1 MKKLF
6 VMTLAATAMLAS
18 CSSDDT
24 MEVPQSKSAITF
36 ASFINKSVRA
46 TDATLANLGSISV
59 YGWRDADCIFNK
71 QIVQIVNV
79 GTNGTGTYTPVQYWQ
94 AGHIYSFEAVAPTSV
109 DGASFTA
116 KSTGGSFNY
125 TNDASIDL
133 LYAKA
138 ADVTTASPL
147 KDKPGAVHFT
157 FKHLLSRVKFTFN
170 NTFAATDAAKITISN
185 VKITN
190 AYANGT
196 ITPAADGA
204 AWVVSNNTL
213 QVAFD
218 EASTD
223 ALKDLAANTGKGATT
238 PMYLIPATSPSYNVT
253 FDVTLN
259 QNDATTTYH
268 HTATINTTM
277 AMGMSY
283 NFVAN
288 INASNVDPDNELF
301 PIEFTAEVKE
311 WEDAP
316 DVTITVDTAE

>member
-1 MKKLF
+1 
-6 VMTLAATAMLAS
+6 MT
-18 CSSDDT
+18 
-24 MEVPQSKSAITF
+24 
-36 ASFINKSVRA
+36 
-46 TDATLANLGSISV
+46 
-59 YGWRDADCIFNK
+59 
-71 QIVQIVNV
+71 V
-79 GTNGTGTYTPVQYWQ
+79 GTGGKGTYTPVQYWQ
-94 AGHIYSFEAVAPTSV
+94 AGHTYSFEAVAPTSV
-109 DGASFTA
+109 DAASFTP
-116 KSTGGSFNY
+116 KKTGGSFNY
-125 TNDASIDL
+125 TNNASIDL

-138 ADVTTASPL
+138 ANVKTASPL
-147 KDKPGAVHFT
+147 TNQPGAVHFT

-190 AYANGT
+190 AYAKGI

-238 PMYLIPATSPSYNVT
+238 PMYLIPATSPSYKVT

-259 QNDATTTYH
+259 QNGATTTYH
-268 HTATINTTM
+268 HTATITTTM
-277 AMGMSY
+277 DMGMSY

-288 INASNVDPDNELF
+288 INASNVDPDHELF
-301 PIEFTAEVKE
+301 PIEFTAEV
-311 WEDAP
+311 EDWDP
-316 DVTITVDTAE
+316 DVTITVDTTE

>member
-36 ASFINKSVRA
+36 AAFINKSVRA

-59 YGWRDADCIFNK
+59 YGWRDDDCIFNK
-71 QIVQIVNV
+71 QIVTVDTE
-79 GTNGTGTYTPVQYWQ
+79 GKGTYTPVQYWQ
-94 AGHIYSFEAVAPTSV
+94 AGHTYSFEAVAPTSV

-116 KSTGGSFNY
+116 NKSGGRFDY
-125 TNDASIDL
+125 TNNASIDL

-138 ADVTTASPL
+138 ANVTTASPL
-147 KDKPGAVHFT
+147 TDPGAVHFT

-170 NTFAATDAAKITISN
+170 NTFAATAAAKITISN

-238 PMYLIPATSPSYNVT
+238 PMYLIPATSPSYNVE

-259 QNDATTTYH
+259 QNGVNTTYH
-268 HTATINTTM
+268 HTATITTTM
-277 AMGMSY
+277 EMGMSY

-301 PIEFTAEVKE
+301 PIEFTAEVVE
-311 WEDAP
+311 WKDAD
-316 DVTITVDTAE
+316 DVTITVK

>member
-36 ASFINKSVRA
+36 AAFINKSVRA
-46 TDATLANLGSISV
+46 TDATLDNLGSISV

-71 QIVQIVNV
+71 QIVTV
-79 GTNGTGTYTPVQYWQ
+79 GTNGKGTYTPVQYWQ
-94 AGHIYSFEAVAPTSV
+94 AGHTYSFEAVAPTSV
-109 DGASFTA
+109 NGASFTA
-116 KSTGGSFNY
+116 NKTGGSFNY

-147 KDKPGAVHFT
+147 TDPGAVHFT

-170 NTFAATDAAKITISN
+170 NTFAANDAAKITISN

-204 AWVVSNNTL
+204 EWVVSNNSL

-218 EASTD
+218 EADTD

-259 QNDATTTYH
+259 QNGVTTTYR

-277 AMGMSY
+277 EMGMSY

-301 PIEFTAEVKE
+301 PIEFTAEVEK
-311 WEDAP
+311 WKNAD
-316 DVTITVDTAE
+316 DVTIKVDTTE

>member
-36 ASFINKSVRA
+36 AAFINKSVRA

-71 QIVQIVNV
+71 QIVTV

-94 AGHIYSFEAVAPTSV
+94 AGHTYSFEAVAPTSV

-138 ADVTTASPL
+138 ADVTTTSPL
-147 KDKPGAVHFT
+147 TDKPGAVHFT
-157 FKHLLSRVKFTFN
+157 FKHLLSRVMFTFN

-185 VKITN
+185 VKINN
-190 AYANGT
+190 AYVNGT
-196 ITPAADGA
+196 ITPADEDA
-204 AWVVSNNTL
+204 AWEVSDNSL

-218 EASTD
+218 EAATD

-259 QNDATTTYH
+259 QNGVTTTYH
-268 HTATINTTM
+268 HTATITTTM

-288 INASNVDPDNELF
+288 INASNVDPDHELF

-316 DVTITVDTAE
+316 DVTITVE

>member
-36 ASFINKSVRA
+36 AAFINKSVRA

-59 YGWRDADCIFNK
+59 NGWRDDDRIFNK
-71 QIVQIVNV
+71 QIVTV
-79 GTNGTGTYTPVQYWQ
+79 GTDGKGTYTPVQYWQ
-94 AGHIYSFEAVAPTSV
+94 AGHTYSFEAVAPTSV

-116 KSTGGSFNY
+116 NKTGGSFNY
-125 TNDASIDL
+125 TNNASIDL

-138 ADVTTASPL
+138 ANVTTDSPL
-147 KDKPGAVHFT
+147 AAKPGAVHFT
-157 FKHLLSRVKFTFN
+157 FKHLLSRVMFTFN
-170 NTFAATDAAKITISN
+170 NTFADTDAAKITISN

-190 AYANGT
+190 AYAKGT
-196 ITPAADGA
+196 ITPAAADA
-204 AWVVSNNTL
+204 AWEVSDNTL

-223 ALKDLAANTGKGATT
+223 ALKDLAANKGKGATT
-238 PMYLIPATSPSYNVT
+238 PMYLIPATSPSYKVT
-253 FDVTLN
+253 FDVTLD
-259 QNDATTTYH
+259 QNGVTTIYN
-268 HTATINTTM
+268 HTATINTPM

-301 PIEFTAEVKE
+301 PIEFTAEV
-311 WEDAP
+311 EDWVNAA
-316 DVTITVDTAE
+316 DVTIKVDTTE

>member
-46 TDATLANLGSISV
+46 TDATLDNLGSISV

-71 QIVQIVNV
+71 QIVNV
-79 GTNGTGTYTPVQYWQ
+79 GTDGKGTYTPVQYWQ
-94 AGHIYSFEAVAPTSV
+94 AGHTYSFEAVAPTSV

-116 KSTGGSFNY
+116 NKTGGSFNY

-138 ADVTTASPL
+138 ADVTTASSL
-147 KDKPGAVHFT
+147 AENPGAVHFT

-190 AYANGT
+190 AYVNGT
-196 ITPAADGA
+196 ITPAADRA

-218 EASTD
+218 EAATD
-223 ALKDLAANTGKGATT
+223 ALKDLAANTGTGATT

-259 QNDATTTYH
+259 QNGATTTYH

-316 DVTITVDTAE
+316 DVTITVE

>member
-36 ASFINKSVRA
+36 AAFVNKSVRA
-46 TDATLANLGSISV
+46 TDATLANLDSISV

-71 QIVQIVNV
+71 QIVTV
-79 GTNGTGTYTPVQYWQ
+79 GTGGKGTYTPVQYWQ
-94 AGHIYSFEAVAPTSV
+94 AGHTYSFEAVAPTSV

-116 KSTGGSFNY
+116 KKTGGSFNY
-125 TNDASIDL
+125 TNNASIDL

-138 ADVTTASPL
+138 ANVTTASPL
-147 KDKPGAVHFT
+147 TDKPGAVHFT

-170 NTFAATDAAKITISN
+170 NTFAANDAAKITISN

-196 ITPAADGA
+196 ITPAADSA
-204 AWVVSNNTL
+204 AWVVSNDTL

-218 EASTD
+218 EAATD
-223 ALKDLAANTGKGATT
+223 TLKNLAANTGTGATT
-238 PMYLIPATSPSYNVT
+238 PMYLIPATSPSYKVT

-259 QNDATTTYH
+259 QNGVNTTYH
-268 HTATINTTM
+268 HTATITTTM

-288 INASNVDPDNELF
+288 INASNVDPDNKLF
-301 PIEFTAEVKE
+301 PIEFTAEV
-311 WEDAP
+311 EDWVKAG
-316 DVTITVDTAE
+316 DVTITVK

>member
-36 ASFINKSVRA
+36 AAFVNKSVRA
-46 TDATLANLGSISV
+46 TDATLANLDSISV

-71 QIVQIVNV
+71 QIVTVDTV
-79 GTNGTGTYTPVQYWQ
+79 GKGTYTPVQYWQ
-94 AGHIYSFEAVAPTSV
+94 AGHTYSFEAVAPTSV

-116 KSTGGSFNY
+116 QRTGGSFNY
-125 TNDASIDL
+125 TNNASIDL

-147 KDKPGAVHFT
+147 ADNPGAVHFT

-223 ALKDLAANTGKGATT
+223 ALKDLAANTGTGATT

-259 QNDATTTYH
+259 QNGATTTYH
-268 HTATINTTM
+268 HTATITTTM

-301 PIEFTAEVKE
+301 PIEFTAEV
-311 WEDAP
+311 EDWVNAA

>member
-36 ASFINKSVRA
+36 AAFINKSVRA

-59 YGWRDADCIFNK
+59 YGWRDDDCIFNK
-71 QIVQIVNV
+71 QIVTVDTV
-79 GTNGTGTYTPVQYWQ
+79 GKGTYTPVQYWQ
-94 AGHIYSFEAVAPTSV
+94 AGHTYSFEAVAPTSV

-116 KSTGGSFNY
+116 QRTGGRFNY
-125 TNDASIDL
+125 TNNASIDL

-147 KDKPGAVHFT
+147 TDPGAVHFT

-170 NTFAATDAAKITISN
+170 NTFAATAAAKITISN

-196 ITPAADGA
+196 ITPAADDPK
-204 AWVVSNNTL
+204 WLVSNNTL

-218 EASTD
+218 EADTD
-223 ALKDLAANTGKGATT
+223 ALKDLVANTGTGATT
-238 PMYLIPATSPSYNVT
+238 PMYLIPATSPSYNVE

-259 QNDATTTYH
+259 QNGVNTTYH
-268 HTATINTTM
+268 HTATITTTM

-301 PIEFTAEVKE
+301 PIEFEAKV
-311 WEDAP
+311 EDWDP
-316 DVTITVDTAE
+316 DVTITVDTTE

>member
-71 QIVQIVNV
+71 QIVTV
-79 GTNGTGTYTPVQYWQ
+79 GTDGKGTYTPVQYWQ
-94 AGHIYSFEAVAPTSV
+94 AGHTYSFEAVAPTSV

-116 KSTGGSFNY
+116 NKTGGSFNY

-147 KDKPGAVHFT
+147 TDQPGAVHFT

-218 EASTD
+218 EAATD
-223 ALKDLAANTGKGATT
+223 ALKDLAANTGTGATT
-238 PMYLIPATSPSYNVT
+238 PMYLIPATSPSYKVT

-259 QNDATTTYH
+259 QNGATTTYH
-268 HTATINTTM
+268 HTATITTTM

-288 INASNVDPDNELF
+288 INASNVDPGNKLF
-301 PIEFTAEVKE
+301 PIEFKAKVEDWK
-311 WEDAP
+311 DAP
-316 DVTITVDTAE
+316 DVTITEETTE

>member
-24 MEVPQSKSAITF
+24 MEVPQSKSAISF
-36 ASFINKSVRA
+36 AAFINKSVRA
-46 TDATLANLGSISV
+46 TDATLTNLGSISV
-59 YGWRDADCIFNK
+59 YGWRDADCIFNN
-71 QIVQIVNV
+71 QMVTV
-79 GTNGTGTYTPVQYWQ
+79 GTDGTGTYTPVQYWQ
-94 AGHIYSFEAVAPTSV
+94 AGHTYSFEAVAPTSV
-109 DGASFTA
+109 DGDSFTA
-116 KSTGGSFNY
+116 NKTGGSFKY
-125 TNDASIDL
+125 TNNASIDL

-138 ADVTTASPL
+138 ADVTTDSPL
-147 KDKPGAVHFT
+147 ADKPGAVHFT

-170 NTFAATDAAKITISN
+170 NTFAATAAAKITISN

-190 AYANGT
+190 AYAKGT
-196 ITPAADGA
+196 ITPAAADA
-204 AWVVSNNTL
+204 AWAVSDNTL

-223 ALKDLAANTGKGATT
+223 ALKDLVANTGKGATT
-238 PMYLIPATSPSYNVT
+238 PMYLIPATSPSYKVT

-259 QNDATTTYH
+259 QNGAITTYH
-268 HTATINTTM
+268 HTATITTTM

-288 INASNVDPDNELF
+288 INASNVDPAHELF
-301 PIEFTAEVKE
+301 PIEFTAEVEE
-311 WEDAP
+311 WENAD

>member
-36 ASFINKSVRA
+36 AAFINKSVRA
-46 TDATLANLGSISV
+46 TDATLDNLGSISV

-71 QIVQIVNV
+71 QIVTV

-94 AGHIYSFEAVAPTSV
+94 AGHTYSFEAVAPTSV

-116 KSTGGSFNY
+116 DSTGGSFNY
-125 TNDASIDL
+125 TNNASIDL

-138 ADVTTASPL
+138 ADVTTTSPL
-147 KDKPGAVHFT
+147 TGNPGAVHFT
-157 FKHLLSRVKFTFN
+157 FKHLLSRVMFTFN

-196 ITPAADGA
+196 ITPAADD
-204 AWVVSNNTL
+204 AWVVLNDTL

-238 PMYLIPATSPSYNVT
+238 PMYLIPATSPSYNVE

-259 QNDATTTYH
+259 QNGVTTTYH
-268 HTATINTTM
+268 HTATITTTM

-288 INASNVDPDNELF
+288 INASNVDPDNKLF
-301 PIEFTAEVKE
+301 PIEFTAEV
-311 WEDAP
+311 EDWKNAA
-316 DVTITVDTAE
+316 DVTIKVDTTE

>member
-36 ASFINKSVRA
+36 AAFINKSVRA
-46 TDATLANLGSISV
+46 TDATLDNLGSISV

-71 QIVQIVNV
+71 QIVTV
-79 GTNGTGTYTPVQYWQ
+79 GTNGKGTYTPVQYWQ
-94 AGHIYSFEAVAPTSV
+94 AGHTYSFEAVAPTSV

-116 KSTGGSFNY
+116 KRTGGSFNY
-125 TNDASIDL
+125 TNNASIDL

-147 KDKPGAVHFT
+147 TADNPGAVHFT
-157 FKHLLSRVKFTFN
+157 FKHLLSRVMFTFN

-238 PMYLIPATSPSYNVT
+238 PMYLIPATSPSYKVT

-259 QNDATTTYH
+259 QNGATTTYH
-268 HTATINTTM
+268 HTATITTTM

-301 PIEFTAEVKE
+301 PIEFEAKV
-311 WEDAP
+311 EDWDP
-316 DVTITVDTAE
+316 DVTITVDTTE

>member
-36 ASFINKSVRA
+36 AAFINKSVRA
-46 TDATLANLGSISV
+46 TDATLDNLGSISV

-71 QIVQIVNV
+71 QIVNV

-94 AGHIYSFEAVAPTSV
+94 AGHTYSFEAVAPTSV

-116 KSTGGSFNY
+116 NKTGGSFNY
-125 TNDASIDL
+125 TNNASIDL

-138 ADVTTASPL
+138 ADVTTASSL
-147 KDKPGAVHFT
+147 ADKPGAVHFT

-196 ITPAADGA
+196 ITPAAADA

-218 EASTD
+218 EADTD

-238 PMYLIPATSPSYNVT
+238 PMYLIPATSPSYNVE

-259 QNDATTTYH
+259 QNGATTTYH

-277 AMGMSY
+277 DMGMSY

-301 PIEFTAEVKE
+301 PIEFTAEVEK
-311 WEDAP
+311 WKNAD

>member
-36 ASFINKSVRA
+36 AAFINKSVRA

-59 YGWRDADCIFNK
+59 NGWRDDACIFDK
-71 QIVQIVNV
+71 QIVTVDTE
-79 GTNGTGTYTPVQYWQ
+79 GKGTYTPVQYWQ
-94 AGHIYSFEAVAPTSV
+94 AGYTYSFEAVAPTSV

-116 KSTGGSFNY
+116 ERTGGSFDY

-138 ADVTTASPL
+138 ADVRTASPL
-147 KDKPGAVHFT
+147 ADKPGAVHFT

-170 NTFAATDAAKITISN
+170 NTFAATAAAKITISN

-196 ITPAADGA
+196 ITPADEGA

-223 ALKDLAANTGKGATT
+223 ALKDLVANTGKGATT
-238 PMYLIPATSPSYNVT
+238 PMYLIPAKSPSYNVE
-253 FDVTLN
+253 FDVTLD
-259 QNDATTTYH
+259 QNGATTTYH
-268 HTATINTTM
+268 HTATITTTM
-277 AMGMSY
+277 EMGMSY

-288 INASNVDPDNELF
+288 INASNVDPAHELF
-301 PIEFTAEVKE
+301 PIEFKAEV
-311 WEDAP
+311 EDWKNP
-316 DVTITVDTAE
+316 VDVTIPDDTAE

>member
-71 QIVQIVNV
+71 QMVTV
-79 GTNGTGTYTPVQYWQ
+79 GTDGKGTYTPVQYWQ
-94 AGHIYSFEAVAPTSV
+94 AGHTYSFEAVAPTSV

-116 KSTGGSFNY
+116 QRTGGSFNY

-147 KDKPGAVHFT
+147 TDNPGAVHFT

-170 NTFAATDAAKITISN
+170 NTFAATAAAKITISN

-218 EASTD
+218 EAATD

-238 PMYLIPATSPSYNVT
+238 PMYLIPATSPSYNVE

-259 QNDATTTYH
+259 QNGATTTYH
-268 HTATINTTM
+268 HTATITTTM
-277 AMGMSY
+277 EMGMSY

>member
-36 ASFINKSVRA
+36 AAFINKSVRA
-46 TDATLANLGSISV
+46 TDATLDNLGSISV

-71 QIVQIVNV
+71 QIVTV

-94 AGHIYSFEAVAPTSV
+94 AGHTYSFEAVAPTSV

-116 KSTGGSFNY
+116 NRTGGSFNY
-125 TNDASIDL
+125 TNNASIDL

-138 ADVTTASPL
+138 AAVTTTSPL
-147 KDKPGAVHFT
+147 TGNPGAVHFT
-157 FKHLLSRVKFTFN
+157 FKHLLSRVMFTFN

-190 AYANGT
+190 AYVNGT

-204 AWVVSNNTL
+204 AWEVSDNSL

-238 PMYLIPATSPSYNVT
+238 PMYLIPATSPSYNVE

-259 QNDATTTYH
+259 QNGVTTTYH
-268 HTATINTTM
+268 HTATITTTM

-288 INASNVDPDNELF
+288 INASNVDPDHELF

-316 DVTITVDTAE
+316 DVTITVE

>member
-36 ASFINKSVRA
+36 AAFINKSVRA
-46 TDATLANLGSISV
+46 TDATLDNLGSISV
-59 YGWRDADCIFNK
+59 YGWRDDDCIFNK
-71 QIVQIVNV
+71 QIVTV

-94 AGHIYSFEAVAPTSV
+94 AGHTYSFEAVAPTSV

-116 KSTGGSFNY
+116 QRTGGSFNY
-125 TNDASIDL
+125 TNNASIDL

-138 ADVTTASPL
+138 ANVTTASPL
-147 KDKPGAVHFT
+147 TDPGAVHFT

-170 NTFAATDAAKITISN
+170 NTFAANDAAKITISN

-204 AWVVSNNTL
+204 AWEVSNNSL

-218 EASTD
+218 EADTD
-223 ALKDLAANTGKGATT
+223 ALKDLAANTGTGATT
-238 PMYLIPATSPSYNVT
+238 PMYLIPATSPSYKVK

-259 QNDATTTYH
+259 QNGATTIYH
-268 HTATINTTM
+268 HTATITTTM

-288 INASNVDPDNELF
+288 INASNVDPANELF
-301 PIEFTAEVKE
+301 PIEFTAEVVE
-311 WEDAP
+311 WKDAD
-316 DVTITVDTAE
+316 DVTITVK

>member
-36 ASFINKSVRA
+36 AAFINKSVRA
-46 TDATLANLGSISV
+46 TDATLDNLGSISV
-59 YGWRDADCIFNK
+59 YGWRGADCIFNK
-71 QIVQIVNV
+71 QIVNV

-94 AGHIYSFEAVAPTSV
+94 AGHTYSFEAVAPTSV

-116 KSTGGSFNY
+116 ERTGGKFNY

-147 KDKPGAVHFT
+147 TGNPGAVHFT
-157 FKHLLSRVKFTFN
+157 FKHLLSRVMFTFN

-196 ITPAADGA
+196 ITPAAKGA

-238 PMYLIPATSPSYNVT
+238 PMYLIPATSPSYKVT

-259 QNDATTTYH
+259 QNGVTTTYH
-268 HTATINTTM
+268 HTAPITTTM
-277 AMGMSY
+277 EMGMSY

-301 PIEFTAEVKE
+301 RIEFTAEVEK
-311 WEDAP
+311 WKNAD
-316 DVTITVDTAE
+316 DVTIKVDTTE

>member
-59 YGWRDADCIFNK
+59 YGWRGADCIFNK
-71 QIVQIVNV
+71 QIVTV

-94 AGHIYSFEAVAPTSV
+94 AGHTYSFEAVAPTSV

-170 NTFAATDAAKITISN
+170 NTFAATAAAKITISN

-196 ITPAADGA
+196 ITPAAKDS
-204 AWVVSNNTL
+204 AWVVSDSSL
-213 QVAFD
+213 QVVAFD

-238 PMYLIPATSPSYNVT
+238 PMYLIPATSPSYNVE

-259 QNDATTTYH
+259 QNGVNTTYH
-268 HTATINTTM
+268 HTATITTTM
-277 AMGMSY
+277 EMGMSY

-301 PIEFTAEVKE
+301 RIEFTAEVVE
-311 WEDAP
+311 WKDAD
-316 DVTITVDTAE
+316 DVTITVK

>member
-36 ASFINKSVRA
+36 AAFINKSVRA
-46 TDATLANLGSISV
+46 TDATLANLDSISV

-71 QIVQIVNV
+71 QIVTVDTV
-79 GTNGTGTYTPVQYWQ
+79 GKGTYTPVQYWQ
-94 AGHIYSFEAVAPTSV
+94 AGHTYSFEAVAPTSV

-116 KSTGGSFNY
+116 NKTGGSFNY

-147 KDKPGAVHFT
+147 TEDNPGAVHFT

-170 NTFAATDAAKITISN
+170 NTFAATAAAKITISN
-185 VKITN
+185 VKINN

-204 AWVVSNNTL
+204 AWVVTNNNTL

-223 ALKDLAANTGKGATT
+223 ALTDLAANTGTGATT
-238 PMYLIPATSPSYNVT
+238 PMYLIPATSPLYNVE

-259 QNDATTTYH
+259 QNGVTTTYH

-277 AMGMSY
+277 EMGMSY

-301 PIEFTAEVKE
+301 PIKFTAEV
-311 WEDAP
+311 EDWKNAG
-316 DVTITVDTAE
+316 DVTITVK

>member
-24 MEVPQSKSAITF
+24 MEVPQSKSAISF
-36 ASFINKSVRA
+36 AAFINKSVRA
-46 TDATLANLGSISV
+46 TDATLDNLGSISV

-71 QIVQIVNV
+71 QIVTV
-79 GTNGTGTYTPVQYWQ
+79 GTKGTGTYTPVQYWQ
-94 AGHIYSFEAVAPTSV
+94 AGHTYSFEAVAPTSV

-116 KSTGGSFNY
+116 NRTGGSFNY
-125 TNDASIDL
+125 TNNASIDL

-138 ADVTTASPL
+138 ADVTTTSPL
-147 KDKPGAVHFT
+147 TGNPGAVHFT

-190 AYANGT
+190 AYVNGK

-204 AWVVSNNTL
+204 AWEVSDNSL

-238 PMYLIPATSPSYNVT
+238 PMYLIPATSPSYKVT

-259 QNDATTTYH
+259 QNGVTTTYH
-268 HTATINTTM
+268 HTAPITTTM
-277 AMGMSY
+277 EMGMSY

-301 PIEFTAEVKE
+301 PIEFTAEVEK
-311 WEDAP
+311 WKNAD
-316 DVTITVDTAE
+316 DVTIKVDTTE

>member
-36 ASFINKSVRA
+36 AAFINKSVRA

-71 QIVQIVNV
+71 QIVNV

-94 AGHIYSFEAVAPTSV
+94 AGHTYSFEAVAPTSV

-125 TNDASIDL
+125 TNNASIDL

-138 ADVTTASPL
+138 ADVTTTSPL
-147 KDKPGAVHFT
+147 TGNPGAVHFT
-157 FKHLLSRVKFTFN
+157 FKHLLSRVMFTFN

-185 VKITN
+185 VKINN
-190 AYANGT
+190 AYVNGT
-196 ITPAADGA
+196 ITPADEDA
-204 AWVVSNNTL
+204 AWEVLDNSL

-218 EASTD
+218 EAATD

-238 PMYLIPATSPSYNVT
+238 PMYLIPATSPSYNVE

-259 QNDATTTYH
+259 QNGATTTYH
-268 HTATINTTM
+268 HTATITTTM

-301 PIEFTAEVKE
+301 RIEFTAEVEK
-311 WEDAP
+311 WKNAD
-316 DVTITVDTAE
+316 DVTITVDTTE

>member
-36 ASFINKSVRA
+36 AAFINKSVRA
-46 TDATLANLGSISV
+46 TDATLDNLGSISV

-71 QIVQIVNV
+71 QIVTV

-94 AGHIYSFEAVAPTSV
+94 AGHTYSFEAVAPTSV

-116 KSTGGSFNY
+116 NRTGGSFNY
-125 TNDASIDL
+125 TNNASIDL

-147 KDKPGAVHFT
+147 TADNPGAVHFT

-196 ITPAADGA
+196 ITPAAEDPK
-204 AWVVSNNTL
+204 WLVSNNTL

-223 ALKDLAANTGKGATT
+223 ALKDLAANTGTGATT

-259 QNDATTTYH
+259 QNGVTTTYH
-268 HTATINTTM
+268 HTATITTTM
-277 AMGMSY
+277 EMGMSY

-288 INASNVDPDNELF
+288 INASNVDPANELF
-301 PIEFTAEVKE
+301 PIEFTAEVVE
-311 WEDAP
+311 WKDAD
-316 DVTITVDTAE
+316 DVTITVK

>member
-36 ASFINKSVRA
+36 AAFINKSVRA

-71 QIVQIVNV
+71 QIVTV
-79 GTNGTGTYTPVQYWQ
+79 GTDGKGTYTPVQYWQ
-94 AGHIYSFEAVAPTSV
+94 AGHTYSFEAVAPTSV

-138 ADVTTASPL
+138 ADVTTASSL
-147 KDKPGAVHFT
+147 TGNPGAVHFT

-170 NTFAATDAAKITISN
+170 NTFAATAAAKITISN
-185 VKITN
+185 EKIN
-190 AYANGT
+190 FFISIY
-196 ITPAADGA
+196 
-204 AWVVSNNTL
+204 VFVSVILLSDL
-213 QVAFD
+213 QYSIIKRIIIISRSF
-218 EASTD
+218 S
-223 ALKDLAANTGKGATT
+223 
-238 PMYLIPATSPSYNVT
+238 S
-253 FDVTLN
+253 
-259 QNDATTTYH
+259 
-268 HTATINTTM
+268 
-277 AMGMSY
+277 
-283 NFVAN
+283 
-288 INASNVDPDNELF
+288 LF
-301 PIEFTAEVKE
+301 A
-311 WEDAP
+311 
-316 DVTITVDTAE
+316 

>member
-36 ASFINKSVRA
+36 AAFINKSVRA

-71 QIVQIVNV
+71 QIVTV
-79 GTNGTGTYTPVQYWQ
+79 GTEGTGTYTPVQYWQ
-94 AGHIYSFEAVAPTSV
+94 AGHTYSFEAVAPTSV

-138 ADVTTASPL
+138 ADVTTTSPL
-147 KDKPGAVHFT
+147 TGNPGAVHFT

-190 AYANGT
+190 AYVNGT

-238 PMYLIPATSPSYNVT
+238 PMYLIPATSPSYKVT

-259 QNDATTTYH
+259 QNGATTTYH
-268 HTATINTTM
+268 HTATITTTM
-277 AMGMSY
+277 DMGMSY

-288 INASNVDPDNELF
+288 INASNVDPDHELF
-301 PIEFTAEVKE
+301 PIEFTAEV
-311 WEDAP
+311 EDWDP
-316 DVTITVDTAE
+316 DVTITVDTTE

>member
-36 ASFINKSVRA
+36 AAFINKSVRA
-46 TDATLANLGSISV
+46 TDATLDNLGSISV

-71 QIVQIVNV
+71 QIVNV

-94 AGHIYSFEAVAPTSV
+94 AGHTYSFEAVAPTSV

-116 KSTGGSFNY
+116 NRTGGSFNY

-138 ADVTTASPL
+138 ADVTTTSPL
-147 KDKPGAVHFT
+147 TGKPGAVHFT
-157 FKHLLSRVKFTFN
+157 FKHLLSRVMFTFN

-190 AYANGT
+190 AYVNGT
-196 ITPAADGA
+196 ITLAAADA
-204 AWVVSNNTL
+204 EWVGSNNTL

-218 EASTD
+218 EADTD

-238 PMYLIPATSPSYNVT
+238 PMYLIPATSPSYKVT

-259 QNDATTTYH
+259 QNGATTTYP
-268 HTATINTTM
+268 HTATLTTTM
-277 AMGMSY
+277 DMGMSY

-288 INASNVDPDNELF
+288 INASNVDPDNKLI
-301 PIEFTAEVKE
+301 PIEFEAEVEK
-311 WEDAP
+311 WKNAD
-316 DVTITVDTAE
+316 DVTIKVDTAE

>member
-46 TDATLANLGSISV
+46 TDATLANLDSISV
-59 YGWRDADCIFNK
+59 YGWRDTDCIFNK
-71 QIVQIVNV
+71 QIVTV
-79 GTNGTGTYTPVQYWQ
+79 GTNGKGTYTPVQYWQ
-94 AGHIYSFEAVAPTSV
+94 AGHTYSFEAVAPTSV
-109 DGASFTA
+109 NGASFTA
-116 KSTGGSFNY
+116 KKSGGSFNY

-138 ADVTTASPL
+138 FDVKTTSPL
-147 KDKPGAVHFT
+147 TDNPGAVQFT

-170 NTFAATDAAKITISN
+170 NTFAATAAAKITISN

-218 EASTD
+218 EAATD
-223 ALKDLAANTGKGATT
+223 ALKDLAANTGTGATT

-259 QNDATTTYH
+259 QNGATTTYH
-268 HTATINTTM
+268 HTATITTPM

-288 INASNVDPDNELF
+288 INASNVDPDHELC
-301 PIEFTAEVKE
+301 PIEFEAKVEE
-311 WEDAP
+311 WKDAG
-316 DVTITVDTAE
+316 DVTITVK

>member
-59 YGWRDADCIFNK
+59 YGWRDDDCIFNK
-71 QIVQIVNV
+71 QIVTVDTE
-79 GTNGTGTYTPVQYWQ
+79 GKGTYTPVQYWQ
-94 AGHIYSFEAVAPTSV
+94 AGHTYSFEAVAPTSV

-116 KSTGGSFNY
+116 QKNGGRFDY
-125 TNDASIDL
+125 TNNASIDL

-138 ADVTTASPL
+138 ANVTTASPL
-147 KDKPGAVHFT
+147 TDPGAVHFT

-170 NTFAATDAAKITISN
+170 NTFAATAAAKITISN

-238 PMYLIPATSPSYNVT
+238 PMYLIPATSPSYKVT

-259 QNDATTTYH
+259 QNGVTTTYH
-268 HTATINTTM
+268 HTAPITTTM
-277 AMGMSY
+277 EMGMSY

-301 PIEFTAEVKE
+301 RIEFKAEV
-311 WEDAP
+311 EDWDP
-316 DVTITVDTAE
+316 DVTITVDTTE

>member
-24 MEVPQSKSAITF
+24 MEVPQSKSAISF

-46 TDATLANLGSISV
+46 TDATLANLGFISV

-71 QIVQIVNV
+71 QIVTV

-94 AGHIYSFEAVAPTSV
+94 AGHTYSFEAVAPTSV

-116 KSTGGSFNY
+116 QKNGGRFINY
-125 TNDASIDL
+125 TNNASIDL

-138 ADVTTASPL
+138 ANVTTASL
-147 KDKPGAVHFT
+147 LADQPGAVQFT

-170 NTFAATDAAKITISN
+170 NTFAATAAAKITISN

-196 ITPAADGA
+196 ITPAADSA
-204 AWVVSNNTL
+204 AWVVSNDTL

-218 EASTD
+218 EAATD
-223 ALKDLAANTGKGATT
+223 TLKNLAANTGTGATT
-238 PMYLIPATSPSYNVT
+238 PMYLIPATSPSYKVT

-259 QNDATTTYH
+259 QNGATTTYH
-268 HTATINTTM
+268 HTATITTTM

-288 INASNVDPDNELF
+288 INASNVDPDHELF

-316 DVTITVDTAE
+316 DVTITVE

>member
-46 TDATLANLGSISV
+46 TDATLDNLGSISV

-71 QIVQIVNV
+71 QIVTVDTE
-79 GTNGTGTYTPVQYWQ
+79 GKGTYTPVQYWQ
-94 AGHIYSFEAVAPTSV
+94 AGHTYSFEAVAPTSV

-116 KSTGGSFNY
+116 QKNGGRFDY
-125 TNDASIDL
+125 TNNASIDL

-138 ADVTTASPL
+138 ANVTTASPL
-147 KDKPGAVHFT
+147 TDPGAVHFT

-170 NTFAATDAAKITISN
+170 NTFAATAAAKITISN

-190 AYANGT
+190 AYAKGT
-196 ITPAADGA
+196 ITPADGA

-218 EASTD
+218 EAATD
-223 ALKDLAANTGKGATT
+223 ALKDLAANTGTGATT
-238 PMYLIPATSPSYNVT
+238 PMYLIPATSPSYNVE

-259 QNDATTTYH
+259 QNGATTIYH
-268 HTATINTTM
+268 HTATITTTM

-288 INASNVDPDNELF
+288 INASNVDPANPLF
-301 PIEFTAEVKE
+301 PIEFTAEVEAWK
-311 WEDAP
+311 DAD
-316 DVTITVDTAE
+316 DVTITVDTTE

>member
-36 ASFINKSVRA
+36 AAFINKSVRA
-46 TDATLANLGSISV
+46 TDATLDNLGSISV

-71 QIVQIVNV
+71 QIVNV
-79 GTNGTGTYTPVQYWQ
+79 GTDGKGTYTPVQYWQ
-94 AGHIYSFEAVAPTSV
+94 AGHNYSFEAVAPTSV

-116 KSTGGSFNY
+116 NKTGGSFNY

-138 ADVTTASPL
+138 ADVTTASSL
-147 KDKPGAVHFT
+147 ADKPGAVHFT

-190 AYANGT
+190 AYVNGT

-218 EASTD
+218 EADTD

-238 PMYLIPATSPSYNVT
+238 PMYLIPATSPSYKVT

-259 QNDATTTYH
+259 QNGATTTYH
-268 HTATINTTM
+268 HTATITTTM

-288 INASNVDPDNELF
+288 INASNVDPDHELF

-316 DVTITVDTAE
+316 DVTITVE

>member
-36 ASFINKSVRA
+36 AAFVNKSVRA
-46 TDATLANLGSISV
+46 TDATLANLDSISV

-71 QIVQIVNV
+71 QIVTV
-79 GTNGTGTYTPVQYWQ
+79 GTVGKGTYTPVQYWQ
-94 AGHIYSFEAVAPTSV
+94 AGHTYSFEAVAPTSV

-116 KSTGGSFNY
+116 NKTGGSFNY
-125 TNDASIDL
+125 TNNASIDL

-138 ADVTTASPL
+138 ADVKTASPL
-147 KDKPGAVHFT
+147 TDPGAVHFT

-218 EASTD
+218 EAATD
-223 ALKDLAANTGKGATT
+223 TLKDLAANTGTGATT
-238 PMYLIPATSPSYNVT
+238 PMYLIPATSPSYNVE

-259 QNDATTTYH
+259 QNGATTTYH
-268 HTATINTTM
+268 HTATITTTM
-277 AMGMSY
+277 EMGMSY

-301 PIEFTAEVKE
+301 PIEFTAEVVE
-311 WEDAP
+311 WKDAD
-316 DVTITVDTAE
+316 DVTITVK

>member
-24 MEVPQSKSAITF
+24 MEVPQSKSAISF
-36 ASFINKSVRA
+36 AAFINKSVRA
-46 TDATLANLGSISV
+46 TDATLDNLGSISV

-71 QIVQIVNV
+71 QIVNV
-79 GTNGTGTYTPVQYWQ
+79 GTDGKGTYTPVQYWQ
-94 AGHIYSFEAVAPTSV
+94 AGHTYSFEAVAPTSV

-116 KSTGGSFNY
+116 NKTGGSFNY

-138 ADVTTASPL
+138 ADVTTASSL
-147 KDKPGAVHFT
+147 ADKPGAVHFT
-157 FKHLLSRVKFTFN
+157 FKHLLSRVKFTFT

-204 AWVVSNNTL
+204 AWVVTNNTL

-218 EASTD
+218 EADTD
-223 ALKDLAANTGKGATT
+223 ALKDLAANTGTGATT

-259 QNDATTTYH
+259 QNGATTTYH
-268 HTATINTTM
+268 HTATITTTM

-301 PIEFTAEVKE
+301 PIEFTAEVEE

-316 DVTITVDTAE
+316 DVTITEETTE

>member
-36 ASFINKSVRA
+36 AAFINKSVRA

-59 YGWRDADCIFNK
+59 YGWRDDDCIFNK
-71 QIVQIVNV
+71 QIVTVDTE
-79 GTNGTGTYTPVQYWQ
+79 GKGTYTPVQYWQ
-94 AGHIYSFEAVAPTSV
+94 AGHTYSFEAVAPTSV

-116 KSTGGSFNY
+116 NRTGGSFNY

-147 KDKPGAVHFT
+147 TDKPGAVHFT

-196 ITPAADGA
+196 ITPAAAGA
-204 AWVVSNNTL
+204 AWVVSNDTL

-218 EASTD
+218 EAATD
-223 ALKDLAANTGKGATT
+223 TLKNLAANTGTGATT

-259 QNDATTTYH
+259 QNGVTTTYH
-268 HTATINTTM
+268 HTATITTTM
-277 AMGMSY
+277 EMGMSY

-288 INASNVDPDNELF
+288 INASNVDPENKLF
-301 PIEFTAEVKE
+301 PIEFKAEV
-311 WEDAP
+311 EDWVNAA
-316 DVTITVDTAE
+316 DVTIKVK

>member
-36 ASFINKSVRA
+36 AAFINKSVRA
-46 TDATLANLGSISV
+46 TDATLDNLGSISV
-59 YGWRDADCIFNK
+59 YGWRGADCIFNK
-71 QIVQIVNV
+71 QIVNV

-94 AGHIYSFEAVAPTSV
+94 AGHTYSFEAVAPTSV

-116 KSTGGSFNY
+116 HKTGGSFNY
-125 TNDASIDL
+125 TNNASIDL

-147 KDKPGAVHFT
+147 TADNPGAVHFT

-190 AYANGT
+190 AYVNGT

-223 ALKDLAANTGKGATT
+223 ALKDLAANTGTGATT
-238 PMYLIPATSPSYNVT
+238 PMYLIPATSPSYKVT

-259 QNDATTTYH
+259 QNGVTTTYH
-268 HTATINTTM
+268 HTATITTTM
-277 AMGMSY
+277 EMGMSY

-288 INASNVDPDNELF
+288 INASNVDPANELF
-301 PIEFTAEVKE
+301 PIEFTAEVVE
-311 WEDAP
+311 WKDAD
-316 DVTITVDTAE
+316 DVTITVK

>member
-36 ASFINKSVRA
+36 AAFINKSVRA

-59 YGWRDADCIFNK
+59 YGWRDDDCIFNK
-71 QIVQIVNV
+71 QIVTVDA
-79 GTNGTGTYTPVQYWQ
+79 NGKGTYTPVQYWQ
-94 AGHIYSFEAVAPTSV
+94 AGHTYSFEAVAPTSV

-116 KSTGGSFNY
+116 NRTGGRFNY

-138 ADVTTASPL
+138 ADVTTDSPL
-147 KDKPGAVHFT
+147 TDPGAVQFT

-218 EASTD
+218 EAATD
-223 ALKDLAANTGKGATT
+223 ALKDLAANTGTGATT
-238 PMYLIPATSPSYNVT
+238 PMYLIPATSPSYNVE

-259 QNDATTTYH
+259 QNGVNTTYH
-268 HTATINTTM
+268 HTATITTTM
-277 AMGMSY
+277 EMGMSY

-301 PIEFTAEVKE
+301 PIEFTAEV
-311 WEDAP
+311 EDWVNAG
-316 DVTITVDTAE
+316 DVTITVK